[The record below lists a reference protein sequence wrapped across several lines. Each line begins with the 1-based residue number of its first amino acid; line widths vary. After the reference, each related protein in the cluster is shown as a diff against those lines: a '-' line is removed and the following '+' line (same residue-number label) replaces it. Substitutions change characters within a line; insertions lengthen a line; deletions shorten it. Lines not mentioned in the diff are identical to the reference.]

1 MGEQLDVDSLKAELN
16 QLTDR
21 RKAVE
26 SKKNRMLSKM
36 AEMDASDPLYDELYD
51 NYSNLIR
58 GFTLEIVDIDSQI
71 QNINMSI
78 ESNGARKESVERV
91 KDMISEMWDHLDILP
106 QGYVKQFM
114 DDFIDEIQIYE
125 EPDRIDGVNY
135 WVKRLRFKV
144 PMLKGTPDE
153 FNTIEFKRDS
163 QPNGEHVETVAL
175 LSE

>member
-36 AEMDASDPLYDELYD
+36 AEMDASAPLYDELYD

-71 QNINMSI
+71 QNINTSI

-106 QGYVKQFM
+106 
-114 DDFIDEIQIYE
+114 
-125 EPDRIDGVNY
+125 
-135 WVKRLRFKV
+135 
-144 PMLKGTPDE
+144 
-153 FNTIEFKRDS
+153 
-163 QPNGEHVETVAL
+163 
-175 LSE
+175 